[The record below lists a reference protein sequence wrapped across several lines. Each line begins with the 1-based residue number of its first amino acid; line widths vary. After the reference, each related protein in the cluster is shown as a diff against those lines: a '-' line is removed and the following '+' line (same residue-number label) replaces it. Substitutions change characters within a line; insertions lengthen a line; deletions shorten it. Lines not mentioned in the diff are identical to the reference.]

1 MINFDSITNEKN
13 KEHNEKWPYI
23 PDHLYRILI
32 NGGSGSG
39 KTNALINLINEKND
53 INKIYLYSKD
63 LSEPNYEYLIEKC
76 ENIGMKHLNNS
87 NTFIEYSNTMD
98 GVYEN
103 INDYNSSRK
112 RKKLFVNDMSNQQ
125 TKHLWLKNN

>member
-39 KTNALINLINEKND
+39 KTNALINLINEQND

-76 ENIGMKHLNNS
+76 ENIGMKHLNNP